1 MYARSAG
8 LLGEAVRLWRALTIH
23 SRKQRAQA
31 SAALGALRSVAAV
44 ARMGRVRSDSAFA
57 YYCKR
62 LAGLVFFHWRALS
75 WSTNWQ
81 KPGRLSAEGY
91 DLSDGLLAERLP
103 HNKHARM
110 AAQLVRG
117 AVVHQRRS
125 TLTFQAQDQTTR
137 QQRAAATSG
146 LPSPHR
152 GSGMGRDGSPSRNGS
167 PMVQGTPTKR
177 PKVHALSPTG
187 LSVAL
192 VLGSHLVE
200 DADDELELDRPFSTG
215 RLVRQT
221 TYVSSAVAAAPAGG
235 EEEEVEGG
243 EASRRRIRSRGRGV
257 GATLSSEESS
267 SGMMSAMSART
278 SARLGTTPAGLS
290 RATPSTLGP
299 LRRGDARSAAF
310 VSLEQFA
317 QQERASRSPG
327 GRGGL

>member
-1 MYARSAG
+1 MP
-8 LLGEAVRLWRALTIH
+8 VLTTT
-23 SRKQRAQA
+23 ATA
-31 SAALGALRSVAAV
+31 PACC
-44 ARMGRVRSDSAFA
+44 AFV
-57 YYCKR
+57 CM
-62 LAGLVFFHWRALS
+62 
-75 WSTNWQ
+75 Q
-81 KPGRLSAEGY
+81 
-91 DLSDGLLAERLP
+91 
-103 HNKHARM
+103 
-110 AAQLVRG
+110 
-117 AVVHQRRS
+117 
-125 TLTFQAQDQTTR
+125 
-137 QQRAAATSG
+137 
-146 LPSPHR
+146 
-152 GSGMGRDGSPSRNGS
+152 
-167 PMVQGTPTKR
+167 
-177 PKVHALSPTG
+177 
-187 LSVAL
+187 
-192 VLGSHLVE
+192 VE

-235 EEEEVEGG
+235 EEEEEEGG